1 MKKSGI
7 LGAFVAM
14 TLICTACGPDGV
26 RIRDYAAR
34 AQLIGEDFFG
44 ESIAPV
50 SLMMKSFGIEAT
62 AETEEAEE
70 TKAETE
76 EPEIAAESEASPE
89 GAKVGSEVTT
99 APKGAKIGSTAET
112 GEIEATSES
121 KKADTK
127 AAARKE
133 KATAETEAASE
144 TETETKE
151 AETASEPET
160 EAKETETASES
171 ETETEETETASEAE
185 ETEGSEGTEE
195 TEESETAS
203 QPGEEALIVL
213 TGGLSDRDLAAME
226 GKAASLEGKLAGRD
240 TLNAEER
247 RALGA
252 VWDRGGYG
260 SRTECLVLSG
270 AVPGAEVKTGCF
282 LFLFDGPRLNAAD
295 VAKGDLWF
303 VCGDRVQNVLQD
315 IQADRLHLLE
325 GGEGFAVLL
334 KGKQD
339 GKACVRVAVGTGTGA
354 AVRFADALDIGE
366 TKDGL
371 TVFYAP
377 EHFRYDPLTEEWEQ
391 GDGAIPYYYERKEN
405 SFEPLPVL
413 ELSLEEYLAYLSE
426 KADDPE
432 AGAWTEAQRKLFSEA
447 GDGTEY
453 RFFGIGEDRIGYQA
467 REIAEDAEG
476 DPCAEYRYVIYE
488 LQKGTLTEACPAA
501 EGEGYYHSDR
511 QKIEEELAA
520 LNEVPERYTSN
531 RVDQAHTALKAGE
544 RQVLDAVLEAQEY
557 PADALCFVSLA
568 DCDGDRETEGFV
580 AVGNYDGAFG
590 APVCDLWYWGQDGPR
605 LLEERCPLK
614 NAGICRVGR
623 NALYLWKGWGSDIL
637 YSVEEKQPCRY
648 LEGAQRIEVGADGDI
663 DAWFADGAGSSP
675 WPYHYEN
682 GKVEAYG
689 MYETEPEAL
698 LDFENG
704 AAVLKALRY
713 RAPDGFSCLAG
724 ENGLWYVT
732 VSDADGSRRYEIY
745 HVRDGELV
753 LTDCGDGGYDAADA
767 DGGKVGAVGGSGE
780 GEKASAVGGSG
791 EGERA
796 GAAGGSGEGG
806 KAAGESGA
814 AGKADAGEGSGA
826 AGSQRGE

>member
-7 LGAFVAM
+7 LGAFVVM

-62 AETEEAEE
+62 AETE
-70 TKAETE
+70 
-76 EPEIAAESEASPE
+76 
-89 GAKVGSEVTT
+89 
-99 APKGAKIGSTAET
+99 
-112 GEIEATSES
+112 
-121 KKADTK
+121 
-127 AAARKE
+127 
-133 KATAETEAASE
+133 AASE
-144 TETETKE
+144 PETETKE

-160 EAKETETASES
+160 EAKETETASEL
-171 ETETEETETASEAE
+171 ETETEETETASEAKETEEAEKAETASEAE
-185 ETEGSEGTEE
+185 ETEGSGETEE
-195 TEESETAS
+195 TETAS

-213 TGGLSDRDLAAME
+213 TGGLSDRDLAVME
-226 GKAASLEGKLAGRD
+226 EKAASLEGKLAGRD

-270 AVPGAEVKTGCF
+270 AVPGAETKTGCF

-315 IQADRLHLLE
+315 VQTDRLHLLE

-354 AVRFADALDIGE
+354 AVRFADALDIAG

-391 GDGAIPYYYERKEN
+391 GDGAVPYYYERKEN

-413 ELSLEEYLAYLSE
+413 ELSLEEYLAYLPE

-432 AGAWTEAQRKLFSEA
+432 AEAWTEAQRKLFSEA

-520 LNEVPERYTSN
+520 LNEVPERYAPN
-531 RVDQAHTALKAGE
+531 RVDQSHTELKAGE
-544 RQVLDAVLEAQEY
+544 RQALDAVLEAQEY
-557 PADALCFVSLA
+557 PGDALCFVSLA

-614 NAGICRVGR
+614 SAGICRVGR

-637 YSVEEKQPCRY
+637 YGVEEKQPCRY

-682 GKVEAYG
+682 GRVESYG

-732 VSDADGSRRYEIY
+732 VPDAGGSRRYEIY

-753 LTDCGDGGYDAADA
+753 LTDCGDGGYDAADGSGEGEKA
-767 DGGKVGAVGGSGE
+767 GAAGGSGE
-780 GEKASAVGGSG
+780 GEKAD
-791 EGERA
+791 
-796 GAAGGSGEGG
+796 AAGGSGEGG
-806 KAAGESGA
+806 KAAGGSGEAAGGNGA

-826 AGSQRGE
+826 AAGSQRGE